1 MRAEKPNKER
11 KAVMKLNL
19 DIIYQGMKEYLPV
32 VMTGQTQTGR
42 RSLRMIMFMS
52 AARTICRQLLRWVGT
67 SC

>member
-1 MRAEKPNKER
+1 
-11 KAVMKLNL
+11 MKLNL

-32 VMTGQTQTGR
+32 VMTGQTQSEMCLSGLSSIWTGR

-52 AARTICRQLLRWVGT
+52 AARIICRQLLRWVGT